1 MYFYYAVIMGTM
13 GCFYK
18 LDGWNICK
26 EQCKSYSRQ
35 WGRLNNLVSMK
46 HKHQYLIIWTSLK
59 LLAQAFYLSFLQWL
73 NSSLKKIDRN
83 TYEISYIING
93 KLYKM
98 RVKPQKGPKPVL
110 QVIDECSED
119 VTTEVLQYLGPN
131 YDWHN
136 SNLSPKILGFE
147 SLTFE
152 CSDGEEAIFTK
163 NETMKKFKI
172 ELF

>member
-26 EQCKSYSRQ
+26 
-35 WGRLNNLVSMK
+35 
-46 HKHQYLIIWTSLK
+46 HQYLIIWTSLK
-59 LLAQAFYLSFLQWL
+59 LLAQAFYLSLLQWL

-136 SNLSPKILGFE
+136 SNPKILGFE